1 MRNSV
6 HDAVIS
12 RSTKHL
18 EELIAQGAPVD
29 KPDAYGETAL
39 GAAFV
44 CGYDDYCIMLCK
56 AGAKNLGEGDAS
68 PLIKA
73 LKAEDISCIK
83 KLVTYGLDINS
94 LTPEGKTMLEYA
106 CHRPTSLHFFKELID
121 LGADVNGINS
131 KGEPLLNA
139 IDDYPVPEPVM
150 QLFLEHGAKI
160 DYQKLAASKSFG
172 SIISS
177 KERKDYFTLVK
188 EKLNQG
194 VIWDADSISSVI
206 SFLTPG
212 LFPVGVSAKSN
223 DLLRLDL
230 QALHLVLENGF
241 PVNARSRNGDTLLV
255 AYCYHGNVEGV
266 RMLINA
272 GADVNRAGTMIILSW
287 MYPVVQAAN
296 SGNIE
301 LMRILVNAGA
311 DLSVT
316 ETTSFVFDGYEE
328 TALNKAVHKFYP
340 DVTKLILSHMKISK
354 QIISSALT
362 GFLEPVKYMDNRT
375 KEFDERIT
383 ETMKLL
389 IQAGGKIKQFEPELE
404 EILFMA
410 IRFNVSPAVT
420 ALVELG
426 INLDYVDPETGK
438 MPLIYAVLQP
448 DSEENR
454 AIVQVLYEKQIHKL
468 TDRPEQKE
476 LLETAIS
483 HGHLYLVK
491 QMIEDGISTDVMFSR
506 NRKLRI
512 CSTTL

>member
-29 KPDAYGETAL
+29 KPDADGETAL

-44 CGYDDYCIMLCK
+44 CGYDDYYIMLCK

-83 KLVTYGLDINS
+83 KLITYGLDINS

-272 GADVNRAGTMIILSW
+272 GAD
-287 MYPVVQAAN
+287 
-296 SGNIE
+296 
-301 LMRILVNAGA
+301 
-311 DLSVT
+311 LSVT
-316 ETTSFVFDGYEE
+316 ETASFVFDGYEE
-328 TALNKAVHKFYP
+328 TALSKAVQKFYP

-354 QIISSALT
+354 QIISLAIT
-362 GFLEPVKYMDNRT
+362 GFLDPIKYMDNSS

-389 IQAGGKIKQFEPELE
+389 IQAGGEIKQFEPELE

-426 INLDYVDPETGK
+426 INLDYVDPKTGK

-512 CSTTL
+512 CSTTLYPNSHRHFMHSTSRLKKSIPKNHAPLRFLKCRAVKS

>member
-44 CGYDDYCIMLCK
+44 CGYDDYYIMLCK

-94 LTPEGKTMLEYA
+94 LTSEGKTMLEYA

-212 LFPVGVSAKSN
+212 FVSLWEFLPRAMISYGWT
-223 DLLRLDL
+223 L

-241 PVNARSRNGDTLLV
+241 SCATREVETETHSSVAVLLPRKRLK
-255 AYCYHGNVEGV
+255 GV

-272 GADVNRAGTMIILSW
+272 GADVTGAGTNDSFFRGCIL
-287 MYPVVQAAN
+287 
-296 SGNIE
+296 
-301 LMRILVNAGA
+301 
-311 DLSVT
+311 
-316 ETTSFVFDGYEE
+316 
-328 TALNKAVHKFYP
+328 
-340 DVTKLILSHMKISK
+340 
-354 QIISSALT
+354 
-362 GFLEPVKYMDNRT
+362 
-375 KEFDERIT
+375 
-383 ETMKLL
+383 
-389 IQAGGKIKQFEPELE
+389 
-404 EILFMA
+404 
-410 IRFNVSPAVT
+410 
-420 ALVELG
+420 
-426 INLDYVDPETGK
+426 
-438 MPLIYAVLQP
+438 
-448 DSEENR
+448 
-454 AIVQVLYEKQIHKL
+454 
-468 TDRPEQKE
+468 
-476 LLETAIS
+476 
-483 HGHLYLVK
+483 
-491 QMIEDGISTDVMFSR
+491 
-506 NRKLRI
+506 
-512 CSTTL
+512 